1 MRRLE
6 LRVALVVAV
15 LVAISGA
22 PLCAQTSW
30 MWTHLWGLPELQGYF
45 PRATGAAFVAADFSP
60 RRWPE
65 AIAGPY
71 RAGVLDWPEVV
82 RVRVRD
88 GKVAFAK
95 PPALP
100 PLVAGMRHQ
109 AILIEVAESDAP
121 DAAFP
126 LLQRFDARDGRV
138 LRLAFRSG
146 AAHLY
151 LVEVSAPPPG
161 TSAFELALEDA
172 DGREIGRLPLPL
184 AAGPAA
190 HLHVDVVDAATK
202 QPTPARVGLYGDGEK
217 LHFTGAADAIAI
229 PVFQDLVGDRFVRDP
244 TWPAGNHLAFA
255 CRGSFD
261 ADVPPG
267 RVRLVVK
274 KGADWKRVDETFEVA
289 AGERVTKSVALARV
303 FDRAAEGWYS
313 ADDHVHVGRDG
324 SRDADLLAW
333 AQSEDV
339 HVTCTLQMG
348 DATRLDFLQYAWQ
361 EAGVAR
367 AGDHLLLPGQEDPRS
382 SVRGHALC
390 LWNAVTHWDAKRY
403 LAYELPFDATRADGG
418 LTGYAHG
425 ASAYDGA
432 RGLALSLPLGQCD
445 LIEVFNNGVLDLD
458 GIYGAWNLGY
468 RVTPTGGSDFPYGRQ
483 RSLGDSPFFV
493 KVEGRFSAPA
503 WIDGL
508 RAGHAYVSNGPLVD
522 FDAGEGALP
531 GDVVALPKAGAVAVR
546 VRARMNP
553 SLDALKEI
561 ALVVNGEVVAK
572 KSAEAGEESELR
584 FTTIV
589 DAPSSRWIAVR
600 VEGKRTVAHTN
611 AVHVQVAGEPS
622 WRRDG
627 LEARIAA
634 FEAKLDELREAVAAT
649 SGPQEQVNALEPLL
663 RAARERYAALRAQAA
678 KFPPAR

>member
-1 MRRLE
+1 MRRLA
-6 LRVALVVAV
+6 RRAALVAAA
-15 LVAISGA
+15 LVAGVGA
-22 PLCAQTSW
+22 RLHAQTSW

-45 PRATGAAFVAADFSP
+45 PRAAGGAFVAADFSP
-60 RRWPE
+60 RQWPE
-65 AIAGPY
+65 TIAGPY

-88 GKVAFAK
+88 GKVEFAK

-109 AILIEVAESDAP
+109 AILVEVAESDAP
-121 DAAFP
+121 DACFP
-126 LLQRFDARDGRV
+126 LLARFDARDGRV

-146 AAHLY
+146 AAHLF
-151 LVEVSAPPPG
+151 LVEVNAPPPG
-161 TSAFELALEDA
+161 SSAFELALEGD

-184 AAGPAA
+184 TAGPSA
-190 HLHVDVVDAATK
+190 HLHVKVVDAATK
-202 QPTPARVGLYGDGEK
+202 QYTPARVGLYADGERPR
-217 LHFTGAADAIAI
+217 FTGAADAIAI
-229 PVFQDLVGDRFVRDP
+229 PVFQDLVAERIVRDP
-244 TWPAGNHLAFA
+244 TWPVANHLAFA
-255 CRGSFD
+255 CRGTFD
-261 ADVPPG
+261 AYVPPG

-274 KGADWKRVDETFEVA
+274 KGADWKLVDETFEVE
-289 AGERVTKSVALARV
+289 AGEVMARTVALERV

-313 ADDHVHVGRDG
+313 ADDHVHVARDG
-324 SRDADLLAW
+324 GNDADLLAW

-339 HVTCTLQMG
+339 HVACTMQMG
-348 DATRLDFLQYAWQ
+348 DSTRLDFLQYAWQ

-403 LAYELPFDATRADGG
+403 LAYELPFAATRADGG
-418 LTGYAHG
+418 LAGYAHG

-432 RGLALSLPLGQCD
+432 RGLALTLPLGQCD
-445 LIEVFNNGVLDLD
+445 FIEVFNNGVLDLD

-483 RSLGDSPFFV
+483 RTLGDSPFFV
-493 KVEGRFSAPA
+493 KVEGKLSAQA

-522 FDAGEGALP
+522 FTVDGALP
-531 GDVVALPKAGAVAVR
+531 GDVVSKAAAGPVEVK
-546 VRARMNP
+546 VRARVNER
-553 SLDALKEI
+553 LDTLKEI
-561 ALVVNGEVVAK
+561 QLVVNGDVVVR
-572 KSAEAGEESELR
+572 KSAAAGEASELN
-584 FTTIV
+584 FTATL
-589 DAPSSRWIAVR
+589 DAPSSRWIALR
-600 VEGKRTVAHTN
+600 VEGQRTVAHTN

-622 WRRDG
+622 WRREG

-634 FEAKLDELREAVAAT
+634 GEAKLDELRAAVAAT
-649 SGPQEQVNALEPLL
+649 SGPKEQEDALEPLL
-663 RAARERYAALRAQAA
+663 RAAKERYAELRARAA
-678 KFPPAR
+678 KYPAAH

>member
-1 MRRLE
+1 MRRLV
-6 LRVALVVAV
+6 LRAALVAAAL
-15 LVAISGA
+15 LVCAGA
-22 PLCAQTSW
+22 RLRAQTAW

-45 PRATGAAFVAADFSP
+45 PRATGTAFVAADFSP

-65 AIAGPY
+65 AISGPY

-126 LLQRFDARDGRV
+126 LLHRFDARDGRV
-138 LRLAFRSG
+138 LRLSFRSG
-146 AAHLY
+146 AAHLF

-172 DGREIGRLPLPL
+172 AGKEIGRLPLPL
-184 AAGPAA
+184 EAGPAA
-190 HLHVDVVDAATK
+190 HLHVDVVDATTK
-202 QPTPARVGLYGDGEK
+202 KPTPARVGLYGDGER
-217 LHFTGAADAIAI
+217 LRFTGTADAIAI
-229 PVFQDLVGDRFVRDP
+229 PVFQDLVSERFVRDP
-244 TWPAGNHLAFA
+244 TWPVANHLAFA

-274 KGADWKRVDETFEVA
+274 KGADWKLVDESFEVA
-289 AGERVTKSVALARV
+289 AGESVTKSVALERV

-324 SRDADLLAW
+324 SNDADLLAW
-333 AQSEDV
+333 TQSEDV
-339 HVTCTLQMG
+339 HVACTMQMG
-348 DATRLDFLQYAWQ
+348 DSTRLDFLQYAWQ

-382 SVRGHALC
+382 GVRGHALC

-425 ASAYDGA
+425 ASAWEGA
-432 RGLALSLPLGQCD
+432 RGLALSLPLGKCD
-445 LIEVFNNGVLDLD
+445 LIEVFNNGALDLD

-493 KVEGRFSAPA
+493 KVEGKFSAQE

-522 FDAGEGALP
+522 FEVDGALP
-531 GDVVALPKAGAVAVR
+531 GDVVSKAAAGAVELK
-546 VRARMNP
+546 VRARVNP
-553 SLDALKEI
+553 TLDALKEI
-561 ALVVNGEVVAK
+561 QLVVNGDVVVR
-572 KSAEAGEESELR
+572 KSAAVGEESELSL
-584 FTTIV
+584 TATL
-589 DAPSSRWIAVR
+589 DAPSSRWIALR
-600 VEGKRTVAHTN
+600 VEGQRTVAHTN
-611 AVHVQVAGEPS
+611 AVHVQIAGEPS
-622 WRRDG
+622 WRREG
-627 LEARIAA
+627 LEARVAA
-634 FEAKLDELREAVAAT
+634 FEAKLDELREAVVAT
-649 SGPQEQVNALEPLL
+649 FGPKEQEDALEPLL
-663 RAARERYAALRAQAA
+663 RAAKERYAELRAQAA